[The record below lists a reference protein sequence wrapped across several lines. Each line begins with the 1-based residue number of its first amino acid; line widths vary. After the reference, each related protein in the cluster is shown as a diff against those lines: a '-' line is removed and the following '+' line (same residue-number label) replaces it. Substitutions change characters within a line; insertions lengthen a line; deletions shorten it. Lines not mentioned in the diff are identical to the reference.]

1 MSILCDKNTKLLVQ
15 GMGKMGT
22 FHAKLSIEYG
32 TQVVGGVHPGKG
44 GSEIEGIPVFNT
56 VVEAVEST
64 GANASVIFV
73 PPPGA
78 ADAILE
84 AAEAGLDLTACITEG
99 IPVNDM
105 AKAGAAIK
113 SSHTRLVGPNCPG
126 VVTPEQCRIGIMPAQ
141 ITRPGPVGVVSRSGT
156 LTYEAVDQL
165 SRIGIGQST
174 CLGIGGDPIIG
185 TNFIDALT
193 LFQADP
199 DTKAIVMI
207 GEIDG
212 IPIFNTVAEA
222 VKATGANASVI
233 FVPPPG
239 AADAILE
246 AAEAELDLT
255 ACITEGIP
263 ANDMARAG
271 AAIKSSRTRLVGP
284 NCPGVVTPE
293 QCRIGIMPAQITR
306 PGPVGVVSRSG
317 TLTYEAVDQ
326 LSRLGIGQ
334 STCLGIGGDPIIGT
348 NFIDALELFQADAE
362 TKAIVMIGE
371 IGGSAEEE
379 AAEFIISNVDKPVA
393 CFIAGQNAPPGKRM
407 GHAGAIIAG
416 GKGKASDK
424 IAALEAAGV
433 AVSPSPAQ
441 IGETLAK
448 YAPGLEG

>member
-1 MSILCDKNTKLLVQ
+1 MAILCDKNTKLLIQ
-15 GMGKMGT
+15 GMGRMGQ
-22 FHAKLSIEYG
+22 FHADLSKQYG
-32 TQVVGGVHPGKG
+32 TQVVGGIAPGKG
-44 GSEIEGIPVFNT
+44 GSEIGGTRIFDT
-56 VVEAVEST
+56 VEDAVIET
-64 GANASVIFV
+64 GATASVIFV
-73 PPPGA
+73 PPAGA

-99 IPVNDM
+99 IPANDM

-113 SSHTRLVGPNCPG
+113 ESP
-126 VVTPEQCRIGIMPAQ
+126 
-141 ITRPGPVGVVSRSGT
+141 
-156 LTYEAVDQL
+156 
-165 SRIGIGQST
+165 
-174 CLGIGGDPIIG
+174 
-185 TNFIDALT
+185 
-193 LFQADP
+193 
-199 DTKAIVMI
+199 
-207 GEIDG
+207 
-212 IPIFNTVAEA
+212 
-222 VKATGANASVI
+222 
-233 FVPPPG
+233 
-239 AADAILE
+239 
-246 AAEAELDLT
+246 
-255 ACITEGIP
+255 
-263 ANDMARAG
+263 
-271 AAIKSSRTRLVGP
+271 TRLVGP

-348 NFIDALELFQADAE
+348 NFIDALTLFQADTD

-379 AAEFIISNVDKPVA
+379 AAEFIQSNVDKPVA

-448 YAPGLEG
+448 HAPGLEG